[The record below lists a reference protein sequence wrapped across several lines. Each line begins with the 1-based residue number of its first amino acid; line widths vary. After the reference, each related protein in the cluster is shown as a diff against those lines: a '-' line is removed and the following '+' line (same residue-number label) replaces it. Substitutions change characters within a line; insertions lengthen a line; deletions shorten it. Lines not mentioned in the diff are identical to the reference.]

1 MSRSSRWMAGAS
13 TTLTRPAVTHRFL
26 TGAEGVGHVPV
37 DGPFVLIPNHSSFA
51 DHLVLDALLTVLRD
65 TPTGYLTKAEAFV
78 DPVRRRWTEGMGGIP
93 VDRDRPGKQLLAA
106 ADAVFAARGALVVY
120 PEGTRGPGW
129 PLLPFKD
136 GAFRF
141 AVRSG
146 VPVIPVA
153 LWGAQHILPRGAFLP
168 RRAGVRVVFGAPL
181 PDDTSL
187 PRPQRIAALT
197 RTAHTALTSLV
208 ETARTEPG
216 PERAAQAA
224 LELVRRAE
232 DTVETMLSR
241 TDPLPAAHR
250 MRQARRLLRLAALT
264 APAGPGDP
272 VRADARVLSARLTGL
287 RALDAPAPLR
297 PVLLAGLRKET
308 ETVLEHHPDHLMA
321 RYLLGRWHLLMP
333 RVLGGDRREAL
344 RHLQH
349 AARTGAHDT
358 RYPMAYAE
366 ALITAGRRTEAAGQL
381 RDVIDAPAPDPR
393 TAERRRRAEAQYHQ
407 LAAAGG
413 TTTTRRG

>member
-1 MSRSSRWMAGAS
+1 MAGAS

-51 DHLVLDALLTVLRD
+51 DHLVLDALLAVLRD
-65 TPTGYLTKAEAFV
+65 TPTRYLTKAEAFV
-78 DPVRRRWTEGMGGIP
+78 HPVRRRWTEGMGGIP
-93 VDRDRPGKQLLAA
+93 VDRDRPGKELLAA
-106 ADAVFAARGALVVY
+106 VDAVFADRGALVIY

-141 AVRSG
+141 AVRAG

-153 LWGAQHILPRGAFLP
+153 MWGAQHILPKGASLP
-168 RRAGVRVVFGAPL
+168 HRAEVRVVFGAPL

-187 PRPQRIAALT
+187 PRPQRVRALT
-197 RTAHTALTSLV
+197 EAARPALESLV

-216 PERAAQAA
+216 PQRAGQAA
-224 LELVRRAE
+224 RELVRRAE

-241 TDPLPAAHR
+241 TDRMPAAHR
-250 MRQARRLLRLAALT
+250 MRQARQLLELARLT
-264 APAGPGDP
+264 ASGNPNDP

-297 PVLLAGLRKET
+297 PVLLNSVRKES
-308 ETVLEHHPDHLMA
+308 EAVLRHHPDHLMA

-333 RVLGGDRREAL
+333 RVLGGDREEAL
-344 RHLQH
+344 RNLRH
-349 AARTGAHDT
+349 AARIGAHDT
-358 RYPMAYAE
+358 RYAMAYAE
-366 ALITAGRRTEAAGQL
+366 ALITVGRHSEAAGQL

-393 TAERRRRAEAQYHQ
+393 TADRRRRAETHYDQ

-413 TTTTRRG
+413 VPTTRRG

>member
-1 MSRSSRWMAGAS
+1 MAGAS

-51 DHLVLDALLTVLRD
+51 DHLVLDALLAVLRD
-65 TPTGYLTKAEAFV
+65 TPTRYLTKAEAFV
-78 DPVRRRWTEGMGGIP
+78 HPVRRRWTEGMGGIP
-93 VDRDRPGKQLLAA
+93 VDRDRPGKELLAA
-106 ADAVFAARGALVVY
+106 VDAVFADRGALVIY

-141 AVRSG
+141 AVRAG

-153 LWGAQHILPRGAFLP
+153 MWGAQHILPKGASLP
-168 RRAGVRVVFGAPL
+168 RRAEVRVVFGAPL
-181 PDDTSL
+181 PDDPSL
-187 PRPQRIAALT
+187 PRPERVRALT
-197 RTAHTALTSLV
+197 EAARPALESLV

-216 PERAAQAA
+216 PQRAGQAA
-224 LELVRRAE
+224 RELVQRAE
-232 DTVETMLSR
+232 NTVETMLSR
-241 TDPLPAAHR
+241 TDHMPAAHR
-250 MRQARRLLRLAALT
+250 MRQARQLLDLARLT
-264 APAGPGDP
+264 ASANPNDP
-272 VRADARVLSARLTGL
+272 VRANARVLSARLTGL

-297 PVLLAGLRKET
+297 PVLLSRVRKES
-308 ETVLEHHPDHLMA
+308 EAVLRHHPDHLMA

-333 RVLGGDRREAL
+333 RVLGGDREEAL
-344 RHLQH
+344 RNLRH
-349 AARTGAHDT
+349 AARIGAHDT
-358 RYPMAYAE
+358 RYAMAYAE
-366 ALITAGRRTEAAGQL
+366 ALITVGRHPEAAGQL

-393 TAERRRRAEAQYHQ
+393 TADRRRRAETQYDQ

-413 TTTTRRG
+413 VPTTRRG